1 MVLRAGEVFADYR
14 VIRKLGAGGMGAVY
28 LAQHPRLPRRDA
40 LKVLAEGP
48 SADSEFRARFL
59 REAELASRLAHP
71 NVVTIYDRGMFEDS
85 LWIAMQYVAGCDAAE
100 LARQGPRALPVERA
114 LHIVAAAAAGLDAAH
129 AAGLLHRDVKPANI
143 LVSPKPGAPDRV
155 LVTDF
160 GIARAAGESATLT
173 AEGEVLAT
181 VAYAAP
187 EQLNG
192 AAMDHRCDVYALGG
206 TLYFLL
212 TGSVPFP
219 RATPTAV
226 LYAHLAEPPPRPTAA
241 NPALPPQLDAVI
253 ARAMAKDPDDRYPS
267 CGALA
272 ADAFAA
278 LRGESIPI
286 PVPRHR
292 SRRLIAIAAIVF
304 VIALAV
310 GAATWTAY
318 SSGNTPS
325 PATAAATT
333 SVTRTPVADNS
344 GPWGEFGYL
353 IAAFPDLLPN
363 APFNSGYRGLRC
375 IKSRVNAANMPTT
388 VAPDFDAMSC
398 NGDGNPLS
406 ALTLT
411 CDASHLPFP
420 AVPLTGVTKAGEQQW
435 NRASGSGRAIWGDG
449 PDADGRNRG
458 VLQLVFDSPART
470 FCNLVAYSYTGSGQM
485 LYERWWPD
493 APV

>member
-1 MVLRAGEVFADYR
+1 MALRVGEVFAGYR
-14 VIRKLGAGGMGAVY
+14 VLRKLGAGGMGAVY

-48 SADSEFRARFL
+48 SADGEFRARFL

-71 NVVTIYDRGMFEDS
+71 NVVAIYDRGMFEDS
-85 LWIAMQYVAGCDAAE
+85 LWIAMQYVEGCDAAE
-100 LARQGPRALPVERA
+100 LAEQGPQALPVERA
-114 LHIVAAAAAGLDAAH
+114 LHIVGAAASGLDAAH

-160 GIARAAGESATLT
+160 GIARAAGESATIT
-173 AEGEVLAT
+173 AAGEVLAT
-181 VAYAAP
+181 LAYAPP

-192 AAMDHRCDVYALGG
+192 AALDHRCDVYALGG

-219 RATPTAV
+219 RATQAAV
-226 LYAHLAEPPPRPTAA
+226 MYAHLAEPPPRPSAA
-241 NPALPPQLDAVI
+241 NPALPPQLDTVI
-253 ARAMAKDPDDRYPS
+253 ARAMAKDPEDRYPS

-278 LRGESIPI
+278 LRGETITDA
-286 PVPRHR
+286 VPRR
-292 SRRLIAIAAIVF
+292 GNRRLIAIAAMVF
-304 VIALAV
+304 VLALAV
-310 GAATWTAY
+310 GVATWTAY
-318 SSGNTPS
+318 SKSTQPI
-325 PATAAATT
+325 ATT
-333 SVTRTPVADNS
+333 VAPTTSATRTPVADNS
-344 GPWGEFGYL
+344 GPWGEFGYI

-363 APFNSGYRGLRC
+363 APFSSGYRGLRC
-375 IKSRVNAANMPTT
+375 IKSQVNAANLPAT
-388 VAPDFDAMSC
+388 VAPDFDALSC

-411 CDASHLPFP
+411 CNASHLPFP
-420 AVPLTGVTKAGEQQW
+420 VVSLTGVTKAGEQQW
-435 NRASGSGRAIWGDG
+435 NRSSGTGRASWGDG
-449 PDADGRNRG
+449 RDADGRPQG

-470 FCNLVAYSYTGSGQM
+470 FCNLVAYSYTGSGQT